1 MGLLKKLFIFVLF
14 LFPLGEVVR
23 INLGNGIVVKPLDTG
38 VGCIVF
44 LWLIFKLKKRE
55 GVKQKYILVPI
66 LLFSASGIFSLLINS
81 SLSFDQFFAS
91 VLYLI
96 RWIVYAGIFFVVSDF
111 DKDFKK
117 RIVNL
122 LLIIGGLT
130 VGLGYVQYIFY
141 TSLKN
146 LFYLG
151 WDEHMYRMFSTI
163 LDPNFAAAFFVLFFL
178 FLTSLFFKKKSIL
191 IGLLLILTLGAIFL
205 TFSRSALI
213 MLIVS
218 SILLF
223 ILMNRKIWI
232 ALLLVITF
240 LVLAISSRYFNI
252 ENINLFRIVSTEAR
266 FETAKNAIRI
276 IQDHPIFGVG
286 FNSYRY
292 TQLRYG
298 LRNDKAKTISHADA
312 SPDNSF
318 LFVMATTGLV
328 GFTFFVF
335 LWFRILKHNIKNN
348 PLLTASIVGV
358 FISSLFINSL
368 FYPFI
373 MMWIWIVIAITENK

>member
-266 FETAKNAIRI
+266 FETAKNAIKI

-286 FNSYRY
+286 FNAYRY
-292 TQLRYG
+292 AQIDYG
-298 LRNDKAKTISHADA
+298 FRNNGVKVSHAD
-312 SPDNSF
+312 SGVDNSL
-318 LFVMATTGLV
+318 LFILATTGIV
-328 GFTFFVF
+328 GFVAYVF
-335 LWFRILKHNIKNN
+335 MWFRILKISDAVVI
-348 PLLTASIVGV
+348 ASIIGV
-358 FISSLFINSL
+358 FIDSLFINSL
-368 FYPFI
+368 FYTYI
-373 MMWIWIVIAITENK
+373 MFWLWLIIGLKENS